1 MVATRNSKKS
11 ATSSQ
16 RKKLTKVKAVIR
28 GRDACDII
36 AKDNVNLEDCIRV
49 LRSKSKNIPSSPVKK
64 KSRAWVR
71 NPEPIRCTD
80 FGRDRKEKYPDFF
93 FCHQCD
99 LYETITPDGLH
110 RVNREST
117 RYKCRGNHKSRMF
130 PTTRKKLLF
139 TSFVQTQSIK
149 SLKNGGHY

>member
-36 AKDNVNLEDCIRV
+36 AKDNINLEDCIRV

-117 RYKCRGNHKSRMF
+117 RYKYRGNHKSRMF
-130 PTTRKKLLF
+130 PTTRKKF
-139 TSFVQTQSIK
+139 TFHFFCSNPKYKKVK
-149 SLKNGGHY
+149 K